1 LLFILQIKKDTIM
14 AFIDYYKVLG
24 VDSKA
29 SQADIRKAYRK
40 LAKKYHPDVNSSDPN
55 AKQRFQEI
63 NEANEVL
70 SDPEKRKKY
79 DEYGENW
86 RHADEFEAQRRQYSG
101 GGFEGFDFGGF
112 GGFGDFSRS
121 AGNTGGFSDFFEN
134 LFGGGRGFSGFK
146 GNSAAAGQDMQ
157 TEMSLSLR
165 EAAHTHKRVV
175 NINGNSIRL
184 TIPAG
189 IANGQKIRL
198 KGQGAA
204 SVQGGERG
212 DLYITFNIEPDP
224 QFTREGDNLYTS
236 VTVDLYTLMLGGDIM
251 VPTLD
256 NTVRMHIKEGTQPGN
271 KLRLRGKGFPVYKK
285 ENECGDLIVTL
296 KLQLPTLNE
305 QQKELLTRMRESE

>member
-1 LLFILQIKKDTIM
+1 M

-63 NEANEVL
+63 NEANAVL

-101 GGFEGFDFGGF
+101 GGFGGFDFGGF

-146 GNSAAAGQDMQ
+146 GNSDATGQDMQ

-212 DLYITFNIEPDP
+212 DLYITFRIEPDAH
-224 QFTREGDNLYTS
+224 FTRNGNDLYTTQS
-236 VTVDLYTLMLGGDIM
+236 VDLYTMLLGGEVI
-251 VPTLD
+251 VPSLTG
-256 NTVRMHIKEGTQPGN
+256 NAKVNIKPGTQPDS
-271 KLRLRGKGFPVYKK
+271 KLRLRGKGMPEYKK
-285 ENECGDLIVTL
+285 AGIYGDLIITL
-296 KLQLPTLNE
+296 KVVLPTLNE
-305 QQKELLTRMRESE
+305 KQKEMLKKIKEA